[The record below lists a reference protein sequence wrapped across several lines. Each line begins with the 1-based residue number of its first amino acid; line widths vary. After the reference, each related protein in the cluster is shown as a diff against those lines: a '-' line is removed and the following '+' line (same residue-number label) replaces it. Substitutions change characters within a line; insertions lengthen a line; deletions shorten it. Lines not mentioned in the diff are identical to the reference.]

1 MYEDVKIS
9 ERHKKGVRTVVE
21 AAINDYNKSI
31 NEANTTPKYKLNS
44 FDSEASSVLES
55 TYTRQAVASRYN
67 TFAQTVRTSL
77 LTEALYKLFGE
88 SMTEEIKED
97 PVNRNIMRS
106 IVSSYVNE
114 NGYYNIMNRMKT
126 ASTAMSSMYKTINE
140 SAEAILEDVVKD
152 NPDTFTIDMDD
163 KDEFFQQLD
172 YNDTASIGD
181 AIKDRVSDS
190 IEDFVTANTKDH
202 EDITQ
207 ALKQAQEKIDNIP
220 PESENLKEYYQMKT
234 KRQINEINNGSKGV
248 FHSMVAAMSEG
259 VMKHK
264 ESHAEFINEGHLNMD
279 KIVDRVR
286 IMYTFME
293 MLNTARIDNIN
304 EAYIEEVIEGLKN

>member
-9 ERHKKGVRTVVE
+9 ERHKKSVRTVVE
-21 AAINDYNKSI
+21 AAINDYNENIKK
-31 NEANTTPKYKLNS
+31 ANTTPEYKLNA
-44 FDSEASSVLES
+44 FESEASSVLES
-55 TYTRQAVASRYN
+55 TYVRQAASSRYN
-67 TFAQTVRTSL
+67 TFAQTIRTSL
-77 LTEALYKLFGE
+77 LTEALYKLFTE

-114 NGYYNIMNRMKT
+114 NGYYDIMNRMKT
-126 ASTAMSSMYKTINE
+126 ASTTMSSIYKTITE
-140 SAEAILEDVVKD
+140 SSEAILEDVVKD

-181 AIKDRVSDS
+181 AIKDRVSNS

-207 ALKQAQEKIDNIP
+207 ALKHAQEKIDNIP

-259 VMKHK
+259 VMKDK
-264 ESHAEFINEGHLNMD
+264 KSHAEFINEGHLDMN

-304 EAYIEEVIEGLKN
+304 ESYIAEVIEGLKN